1 MKTTVLV
8 SLLFVFLA
16 LYTIVLAKTPKFV
29 PLVDTNAGVSTGSN
43 LVSNL
48 PISPRFTI
56 QMECSN
62 SNCFET
68 ETCCNTTTGKAAC
81 CPELDACCCP
91 DHTHCCPTYV

>member
-16 LYTIVLAKTPKFV
+16 MYTIVLAKTPKFV

-48 PISPRFTI
+48 PISPRRLPYRWNAVIVTALKLRHVVI
-56 QMECSN
+56 PLLAKPLAVPN
-62 SNCFET
+62 
-68 ETCCNTTTGKAAC
+68 
-81 CPELDACCCP
+81 
-91 DHTHCCPTYV
+91 